1 MIVVTPISHLTMLA
15 RFLRS
20 RDDITRPAATPD
32 GTVVYAIGDIHGRLD
47 LMAEIHE
54 HIADHART
62 AGRSRR
68 VIVYLGDLVD
78 RGPQSREVVEQL
90 IASPMR
96 GFETIYLKGNHEDAM
111 LRFLDDTS
119 IGRSWLGFGGAA
131 TLESYGVDLHGRPP
145 DDMSWLS
152 FVQAEFRQC
161 MPAHHRDFYRR
172 MKLCHVEGEYFFVH
186 AGIRPGVT
194 LEAQD
199 ADDMMWIRDEFLDS
213 QEDFGK
219 IVVHGHS
226 IRNRPD
232 FRPNRIG
239 IDTGAV
245 FSGVLTCLALAG
257 EERRVL
263 KTG

>member
-1 MIVVTPISHLTMLA
+1 MLA
-15 RFLRS
+15 RLLRS

-47 LMAEIHE
+47 LLTEMHRQIAE
-54 HIADHART
+54 HARKEE
-62 AGRSRR
+62 RSRR

-78 RGPQSREVVEQL
+78 RGPQSCQVIEHL
-90 IASPMR
+90 IASPLA
-96 GFETIYLKGNHEDAM
+96 GFEAVYLKGNHEDAM

-119 IGRSWLGFGGAA
+119 IGRPWLGFGGAA
-131 TLESYGVDLHGRPP
+131 TLESYGVDLHARYPEA
-145 DDMSWLS
+145 MTWLQ
-152 FVQAEFRQC
+152 FIQAEFRRRL
-161 MPAHHRDFYRR
+161 PAHHREFFER
-172 MKLCHVEGEYFFVH
+172 MQLSHVEGDYFFVH
-186 AGIRPGVT
+186 AGVRPGVA
-194 LEAQD
+194 LDAQHAED
-199 ADDMMWIRDEFLDS
+199 LMWIRDEFLDS
-213 QEDFGK
+213 REDFGK
-219 IVVHGHS
+219 VVVHGHS

-232 FRPNRIG
+232 FRANRIG